1 MLFNHNINHLKDWA
15 GIFQDKAVF
24 APLVKE
30 IFRRHGLD
38 FTGIDSCTPGSN
50 AVFRSGGFIVKIFA
64 PEESEIGGEN
74 DFLTERFGLRRA
86 AQLGIPAPGLYAEGV
101 IDDAYIFRYLLLEYV
116 EGKSLAT
123 CCANMTGAERRRI
136 GRSLREIVDR
146 MDVPCEPFN
155 SHALFGKA
163 AEARWEAFPEEFR
176 EERTAYLN
184 ERRAEPAVYV
194 HGDLNPDN
202 ILIRPDV
209 RLCLIDFADALLAPI
224 ELELAG
230 LLCDGFR
237 FDPDYLEGFLGEA
250 SRRAEDRR
258 AAKLSESLLFGL
270 LIHDYGVNI
279 IRDNI
284 GAPERISSLKMLR
297 ERLDYALLTG
307 TQTS

>member
-1 MLFNHNINHLKDWA
+1 MI
-15 GIFQDKAVF
+15 
-24 APLVKE
+24 E
-30 IFRRHGLD
+30 
-38 FTGIDSCTPGSN
+38 
-50 AVFRSGGFIVKIFA
+50 
-64 PEESEIGGEN
+64 
-74 DFLTERFGLRRA
+74 
-86 AQLGIPAPGLYAEGV
+86 
-101 IDDAYIFRYLLLEYV
+101 DAYIFRYLLLEYV

-146 MDVPCEPFN
+146 MDVPCKPFN

-176 EERTAYLN
+176 EERRAYLN

-202 ILIRPDV
+202 ILIRPDG

-284 GAPERISSLKMLR
+284 GAPERISSLKMLH

-307 TQTS
+307 TQTL

>member
-1 MLFNHNINHLKDWA
+1 MLFNHNIKNIKDWA
-15 GIFQDKAVF
+15 GIFQDKAAF

-30 IFRRHGLD
+30 IFRHHGLD

-86 AQLGIPAPGLYAEGV
+86 EQLGIPAPGLYAEGV
-101 IDDAYIFRYLLLEYV
+101 IEDAYIFRYLLLEYV
-116 EGKSLAT
+116 EGKSLVT

-146 MDVPCEPFN
+146 MDVPCKPFN

-163 AEARWEAFPEEFR
+163 AEARWESFPEEFR

-184 ERRAEPAVYV
+184 ERRAESAVYV

-202 ILIRPDV
+202 ILIRPDG

-250 SRRAEDRR
+250 FRREEDRR
-258 AAKLSESLLFGL
+258 AEKLSESLLFGL

>member
-1 MLFNHNINHLKDWA
+1 
-15 GIFQDKAVF
+15 
-24 APLVKE
+24 
-30 IFRRHGLD
+30 
-38 FTGIDSCTPGSN
+38 
-50 AVFRSGGFIVKIFA
+50 
-64 PEESEIGGEN
+64 
-74 DFLTERFGLRRA
+74 
-86 AQLGIPAPGLYAEGV
+86 
-101 IDDAYIFRYLLLEYV
+101 
-116 EGKSLAT
+116 
-123 CCANMTGAERRRI
+123 MTGAERRRI

-146 MDVPCEPFN
+146 MDLPCEPFN

-176 EERTAYLN
+176 EERRAYLN

-202 ILIRPDV
+202 ILIRPDG

-224 ELELAG
+224 ELELAV

-237 FDPDYLEGFLGEA
+237 FDPDYQEGFLGEA

-258 AAKLSESLLFGL
+258 AEKLSESLLFGL

-284 GAPERISSLKMLR
+284 GAPERIPSLKMLR

>member
-15 GIFQDKAVF
+15 GIFQDKAAF

-30 IFRRHGLD
+30 IFRRRGLD

-86 AQLGIPAPGLYAEGV
+86 ERLGIPAPGLYAEGV
-101 IDDAYIFRYLLLEYV
+101 IEDAYIFRYLLLEYV
-116 EGKSLAT
+116 EGKSLAA
-123 CCANMTGAERRRI
+123 CCANMSGADRRQI

-146 MDVPCEPFN
+146 MDVPCAPFN

-163 AEARWEAFPEEFR
+163 AEARWEAFPEAFR
-176 EERTAYLN
+176 EERRAYLN

-202 ILIRPDV
+202 ILIRPDG

-250 SRRAEDRR
+250 FRREEDRR
-258 AAKLSESLLFGL
+258 AEKLSESLLFGL